1 MLVIQ
6 LKKLDGGNYGATV
19 ADKAYG
25 TVAEDNY
32 GSYSYIKIG
41 DIVNLIVLSTTV

>member
-19 ADKAYG
+19 TDKAYG
-25 TVAEDNY
+25 TVVEDNY
-32 GSYSYIKIG
+32 GSYSYIKIS
-41 DIVNLIVLSTTV
+41 DIINNF